1 MDFHFHLTDEEATK
15 LWGRLQHL
23 QDEIKGMAGNDDK
36 ATVNAWWILHRLREI
51 DTQTVW
57 MAKQEDLESLF
68 PEADLDKSDSTFW
81 EHVKKIESENAILD
95 ND

>member
-1 MDFHFHLTDEEATK
+1 MCALRTMIRSLGKGWHDMDFHFHLTDEEATK

-23 QDEIKGMAGNDDK
+23 QGEIKGMAGNDDK

-51 DTQTVW
+51 DNDTVW

-68 PEADLDKSDSTFW
+68 PEVDLSDGQ
-81 EHVKKIESENAILD
+81 
-95 ND
+95 